1 MSPEEL
7 MSALAGDPME
17 RLRWYVL
24 RSFSRLPGD
33 RAARKMSDSDYLRCA
48 AHMAMDRI
56 WRGGRGIKTPPSTR
70 KNSKS
75 WEAADEKR
83 L

>member
-48 AHMAMDRI
+48 AHMAMDRNME
-56 WRGGRGIKTPPSTR
+56 RGAGDKNPTFDEKKFKELGGGR
-70 KNSKS
+70 
-75 WEAADEKR
+75 
-83 L
+83 